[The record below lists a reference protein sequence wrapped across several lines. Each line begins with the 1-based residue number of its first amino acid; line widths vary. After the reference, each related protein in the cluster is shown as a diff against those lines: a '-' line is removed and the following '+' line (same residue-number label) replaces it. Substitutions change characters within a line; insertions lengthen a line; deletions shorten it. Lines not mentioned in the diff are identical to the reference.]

1 MFSIELDIASDC
13 PHIELLRETKKY
25 GISIKLVSECGPGGG
40 NPIYEFFGPFASLI
54 QFCNDYDFPEEYIQ
68 EVK

>member
-13 PHIELLRETKKY
+13 PHIELLRDTKKY

-40 NPIYEFFGPFASLI
+40 NPIYEFFGPFSSLV
-54 QFCNDYDFPEEYIQ
+54 QFCSDYDFPEDYIT
-68 EVK
+68 EVR